1 MGASRYIV
9 IVGCGRLG
17 SLLANRLSRA
27 GHDVV
32 VIDREESSF
41 EALTSDFS
49 GFQLAGDATQRSV
62 LEAAKL
68 ADADVLIATSHED
81 NANLMVAQVASRLF
95 GVPKVLARVF
105 DPKRQDVYTHLG
117 IETICPTTVA
127 ADLFL
132 TAVEGGV
139 DAPAGDDP

>member
-32 VIDREESSF
+32 VIDREEASF

-49 GFQLAGDATQRSV
+49 GFHLAGDATQRSV

-68 ADADVLIATSHED
+68 GDADVLIATSHED
-81 NANLMVAQVASRLF
+81 NVNLMVAQVASRLF
-95 GVPKVLARVF
+95 GVRTVLARVF
-105 DPKRQDVYTHLG
+105 DPKRQEVYAHLG
-117 IETICPTTVA
+117 IDTICPTTVA

-132 TAVEGGV
+132 TAVE
-139 DAPAGDDP
+139 DDSGATSADGP

>member
-1 MGASRYIV
+1 MGASRYVV

-41 EALTSDFS
+41 EALTADFS
-49 GFQLAGDATQRSV
+49 GFHLAGDATQRSV

-95 GVPKVLARVF
+95 GVPKVLARVY
-105 DPKRQDVYTHLG
+105 DPKRQEVYARLG
-117 IETICPTTVA
+117 IDTICPTTVA

-132 TAVEGGV
+132 AAV
-139 DAPAGDDP
+139 DDGADTPSGRDP